1 MRATKSANGISV
13 KAYAGT
19 TGVLLAFNVT
29 AAKRTGL
36 LGFALE
42 RQDPKTK
49 KWAWLTGMMPFPGQQ
64 HDAGQPIPTDLSPIQ
79 KFRWSDYRVYSET
92 TYRYRVSGRY
102 GKPTDPPDKLKL
114 IQGPEIAVTTASLDE
129 DGAHNILFNRAAGGS
144 QAFSRNF
151 PEAVAL
157 CEEKR
162 KNGGINKLTIEDLDR
177 VSPGCK
183 AWLARGVLQQILDTI
198 AQAKDATW
206 ALDIA
211 IYEYEWHEIVEAVN
225 AASQRGVQLRL
236 IYHAK
241 KAANPTD
248 KTEENAK
255 NALPLLAKGQA
266 RARLTS
272 AIFHDKFIVLSKVA
286 KTGNVVTRKPV
297 SVLCGS
303 TNFTHNGIFR
313 QANVVHVV
321 RTPKGETVNPLANK
335 YEALFEMLW
344 NGKNPAVTDPAATK
358 KWINENNPMDRQS
371 PIFAGFSPRT
381 GKTDLARFIE
391 IINAAKQD
399 VLFATAFVLPQEI
412 VDALMGQANDPILR
426 LGVQDTNANGIAGF
440 HRDRTAQF
448 AATALLDHGME
459 GWLKEAMIPGG
470 GNILIHTKVVVVD
483 FTGTRPT
490 VISGSHN
497 LSGPASDSNDEN
509 YLVIQGNTDLADSY
523 AVEVMRIYD
532 HYRARWVEE
541 QIAKGQFLG
550 GGRLTPNDQWTDRYF
565 KKDSLPYRDR
575 LRFVGK

>member
-1 MRATKSANGISV
+1 MRATKSANGIKV

-29 AAKRTGL
+29 AARRPGL

-42 RQDPKTK
+42 RRDPRTK
-49 KWAWLTGMMPFPGQQ
+49 KWEWLTGMLPFPGQQ

-102 GKPTDPPDKLKL
+102 GQPTDKPDELKL
-114 IQGPEIAVTTASLDE
+114 IRGPEVAVTTASLDA
-129 DGAHNILFNRAAGGS
+129 DGGHNILFNRAAGGS
-144 QAFSRNF
+144 QAFARKF
-151 PEAVAL
+151 PAAVAL

-162 KNGGINKLTIEDLDR
+162 KNGGISKLTVADLEK

-183 AWLARGVLQQILDTI
+183 AWLARDLLQKILDTL

-211 IYEYEWHEIVEAVN
+211 IYEYEWHEIVDAVN

-241 KAANPTD
+241 KTAHPTD
-248 KTEENAK
+248 KTKENAQ
-255 NALPLLAKGQA
+255 NALPLVAKGQA

-272 AIFHDKFIVLSKVA
+272 AIFHDKFIVLSKV
-286 KTGNVVTRKPV
+286 TRPGNVITRKPV

-321 RTPKGETVNPLANK
+321 RTPKGETVNPIANK
-335 YEALFEMLW
+335 YAALFEMLW
-344 NGKNPAVTDPAATK
+344 NGTQPVVADPAATK
-358 KWINENNPMDRQS
+358 LWINENNPMDPQS
-371 PIFAGFSPRT
+371 PLFAGFSPRS

-391 IINAAKQD
+391 IIDAAKQD

-412 VDALMGQANDPILR
+412 VAALMGQANDPILR

-448 AATALLDHGME
+448 AATALLDHDLE
-459 GWLKEAMIPGG
+459 GWLKEGMIPGA
-470 GNILIHTKVVVVD
+470 GNILIHTKIVVVD
-483 FTGTRPT
+483 FTSNHPS

-497 LSGPASDSNDEN
+497 LSGPASESNDEN
-509 YLVIQGNTDLADSY
+509 YLILQDNPDLADSY

-565 KKDSLPYRDR
+565 KKDSLPCRDR
-575 LRFVGK
+575 LRFAGE